1 MTEKVLTKSEKRQ
14 ADKLAKEL
22 EKLNRENKLR
32 VEGFIAGLATNQKK
46 SA

>member
-1 MTEKVLTKSEKRQ
+1 MTAKVLNKSEKRQ

-22 EKLNRENKLR
+22 AKLSRENQLR
-32 VEGFIAGLATNQKK
+32 VEGFIAGLATKQKK